1 MRGGW
6 IRWFGLAVAVCATL
20 FLHGRM
26 NTASAAAE
34 GTLRVPDP
42 ERARALALGFEP
54 VVADYYWIQAVQMA
68 GGREDPSRTHGVF
81 LGDLIEVV
89 TTLDPWV
96 DHPYRF
102 AALWLT
108 SSPEDVRHANELLRK
123 GIAYHPREWRNRFY
137 LGYNLFFH
145 LEENDRAAD
154 VLETAV
160 HLDGAPD
167 YLGALVTR
175 LRASSDGLETAL
187 VFLQSLIR
195 NAPDESARDEYQRA
209 FEEIETE
216 RRARLLDRARI
227 VFWDRHGR
235 DIRTPKE
242 LWSGPRSVLG
252 RRPPA
257 HPTRPAEWQLDQ
269 ESGEIVSSRYGR
281 RYRVHVHPSDAE
293 RRRRWRAR
301 MEADGAEAG
310 EPGQPGEPG
319 ESAETRGDAAD
330 AMEGR
335 G

>member
-1 MRGGW
+1 MIGRMRGAGV
-6 IRWFGLAVAVCATL
+6 RRAGLVAVVCATL
-20 FLHGRM
+20 ILHGRM
-26 NTASAAAE
+26 DTASAAAS

-54 VVADYYWIQAVQMA
+54 VVADYHWIQAVQLA
-68 GGREDPSRTHGVF
+68 GGRRDPSKAHGEV

-108 SSPEDVRHANELLRK
+108 AEPGHVRRANALLEK

-137 LGYNLFFH
+137 LGYNHFFH
-145 LEENDRAAD
+145 LGDNDRAAD

-187 VFLQSLIR
+187 LFLQNLIR
-195 NAPDESARDEYQRA
+195 NAPDESARAAYRGVFD
-209 FEEIETE
+209 EIETE
-216 RRARLLDRARI
+216 RRARLLDRART

-235 DIRTPKE
+235 DIRTPRE
-242 LWSGPRSVLG
+242 LWAGPLRVLS
-252 RRPPA
+252 RRPPP
-257 HPTRPAEWQLDQ
+257 HPSGAGAWRIDD
-269 ESGEIVSSRYGR
+269 ESGEIVSSYYGA
-281 RYRVHVHPSDAE
+281 RYRVHSHPHDVE
-293 RRRRWRAR
+293 RRERWRAR
-301 MEADGAEAG
+301 MAAAGPEADATG
-310 EPGQPGEPG
+310 EDTG
-319 ESAETRGDAAD
+319 RGDRVD
-330 AMEGR
+330 VTGER

>member
-6 IRWFGLAVAVCATL
+6 IRWSGLAAAVCATL
-20 FLHGRM
+20 VVHGRM
-26 NTASAAAE
+26 NTASAAAD
-34 GTLRVPDP
+34 GTLHVPDP

-54 VVADYYWIQAVQMA
+54 VLADYYWIQAVHLA
-68 GGREDPSRTHGVF
+68 GGRTDPSVTHGAL

-108 SSPEDVRHANELLRK
+108 AEPEHVRRANALLEK
-123 GIAYHPREWRNRFY
+123 GISYHPLEWRNRFY
-137 LGYNLFFH
+137 LGYNYFFH

-187 VFLQSLIR
+187 LFLQNLIR
-195 NAPDESARDEYQRA
+195 NAPDESARAEYRRA

-216 RRARLLDRARI
+216 RRARLLDRART
-227 VFWDRHGR
+227 VFWERTGR
-235 DIRTPKE
+235 DIREPRE
-242 LWSGPRSVLG
+242 LWAGPGRVLG

-257 HPTRPAEWQLDQ
+257 HPTEPARWRIDE
-269 ESGEIVSSRYGR
+269 ESGEIVSSHYDR
-281 RYRVHVHPSDAE
+281 RYRVHVHERDAE

-301 MEADGAEAG
+301 TEAG
-310 EPGQPGEPG
+310 ETEAGEAP
-319 ESAETRGDAAD
+319 EARGDATD